1 VAKQSQIRKSEPK
14 LAAAARKRH
23 WVDIVVAAK
32 TSNEHLVGGVLIVL
46 SAISYSTAGFFTR
59 IISTDLW
66 TMLCLRGFFASAF
79 LLIYLLYMY
88 RGRTKEIWKQVSW
101 PAAAATVASALAMI
115 CNLGA
120 YRNTAVAN
128 VVVIYAMSPFI
139 AAALAWL
146 LLREPFP
153 RRTLIASLV
162 SLVGVVIMMGGSVV
176 VGHLLGDFLAIG
188 MTLFMSCMMVAIR
201 YGAAMDMIPA
211 SFMSAVASMIITLPF
226 AHIANVSGTDWTYL
240 AAFGVTQLGL
250 GLLFL
255 TEGSRRI
262 PAAQVALI
270 GSLDI
275 PFAILLVW
283 LAFSE
288 VSPPLTHYTTVIWRE
303 VGNQLE

>member
-1 VAKQSQIRKSEPK
+1 MGTAKS
-14 LAAAARKRH
+14 
-23 WVDIVVAAK
+23 
-32 TSNEHLVGGVLIVL
+32 SNDNVVGGVLIVL
-46 SAISYSTAGFFTR
+46 SAVSYSTAGFFTR

-66 TMLCLRGFFASAF
+66 TMLCLRGLFASAF

-88 RGRTKEIWKQVSW
+88 RGRTREILKQVSW
-101 PAAAATVASALAMI
+101 PAAVATVASALAMI

-139 AAALAWL
+139 AATLAWL
-146 LLREPFP
+146 VLREPFP
-153 RRTLIASLV
+153 RHTLIASLV

-176 VGHLLGDFLAIG
+176 VGNLLGDFLAIG
-188 MTLFMSCMMVAIR
+188 MTFFMACMMVAIR

-226 AHIANVSGTDWTYL
+226 AHIADVSGTDWAYL

-288 VSPPLTHYTTVIWRE
+288 VPMPLTVVGGSIILITVFAHMQYDYSQRRKSE
-303 VGNQLE
+303 VALQT